1 VRELVEGR
9 TLAERLAGGLQP
21 LDEVRVIALQ
31 IAAALDAASQRR
43 RFTGMSWRADRVSAF
58 DRRRR

>member
-21 LDEVRVIALQ
+21 LDEARVFALQ

-43 RFTGMSWRADRVSAF
+43 RSRV
-58 DRRRR
+58 